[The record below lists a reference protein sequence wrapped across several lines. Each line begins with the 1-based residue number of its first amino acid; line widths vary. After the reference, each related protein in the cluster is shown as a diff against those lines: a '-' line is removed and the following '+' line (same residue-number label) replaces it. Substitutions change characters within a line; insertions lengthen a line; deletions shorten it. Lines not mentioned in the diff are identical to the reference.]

1 MHLNTCEAN
10 TMSQL
15 CVRVSAAESA
25 ANIPLVITPVGQ
37 SRRSLNSWDKMNKL
51 CNRISNLESALQIK
65 HRKSG
70 NSLGPSTL
78 STKVNELSGRV
89 SQIEKAL

>member
-10 TMSQL
+10 SMSQL
-15 CVRVSAAESA
+15 CCRVSAAEKTLG
-25 ANIPLVITPVGQ
+25 IPLVITCTGK
-37 SRRSLNSWDKMNKL
+37 SHRSLNSWDKMNNL
-51 CNRISNLESALQIK
+51 CSRIKNLESTLQIK
-65 HRKSG
+65 HCKSG

-78 STKVNELSGRV
+78 STKVNELCGRV